1 MSLDLSKAATSLL
14 KSLGDETHVKIT
26 RTTGGAFNPVLGE
39 TTGATTNVLA
49 AVGAVVKIDNKLV
62 DGERIKATDKMILLD
77 NALTPLMTDL
87 ITFSAIDHIVVQIF
101 EVNHAG
107 IIQLFKVVCRG

>member
-1 MSLDLSKAATSLL
+1 MSLDLSATATELL

-26 RTTGGAFNPVLGE
+26 RTTGGVFDPVAGE
-39 TTGATTNVLA
+39 TTGATTDILDA
-49 AVGAVVKIDNKLV
+49 IGAVVKIDNSLV
-62 DGERIKATDKMILLD
+62 DDERIKSTDKMILLD
-77 NALTPLMTDL
+77 NQLTPLMTDL
-87 ITFSAIDHIVVQIF
+87 ITFSGIDHTVVQIF